1 MAREPGKGSNV
12 MDAKV
17 RKDRLR
23 KELFAPLPIRA
34 ISDQRLSGRHLRVL
48 AAIAYHD
55 RFGRN
60 GQGCWA
66 GRRRLAAEAGIAGTH
81 VSNMLSDL
89 RSWAYIKS
97 ERHPM
102 NRRTTIHRVI
112 YDDSNRYQIQYPSKQ
127 VDEAD
132 RYRLQDEQVPPRNA
146 NALEGNGKG
155 LSNILGIN
163 LRIDSAE
170 AVSENSEFEK
180 RDCAEARTSEIE
192 KTKISEAQSYLQAV
206 NDCTSDTDSIL
217 ALKYEHARLSQIAT
231 DDRMPPGLRDWAA
244 RLRGVAEGVR

>member
-1 MAREPGKGSNV
+1 
-12 MDAKV
+12 
-17 RKDRLR
+17 
-23 KELFAPLPIRA
+23 
-34 ISDQRLSGRHLRVL
+34 
-48 AAIAYHD
+48 
-55 RFGRN
+55 
-60 GQGCWA
+60 
-66 GRRRLAAEAGIAGTH
+66 
-81 VSNMLSDL
+81 
-89 RSWAYIKS
+89 
-97 ERHPM
+97 
-102 NRRTTIHRVI
+102 
-112 YDDSNRYQIQYPSKQ
+112 
-127 VDEAD
+127 
-132 RYRLQDEQVPPRNA
+132 
-146 NALEGNGKG
+146 LEGNGKG